1 MRVIITGGT
10 GLIGTALTHN
20 LAGDGHEVIVLSR
33 SPGSVRGLPD
43 GARAIGWDTRT
54 ADGWAELADGAA
66 AIVNLAGE
74 SLAGEGRFPVRWT
87 PERRQRIR
95 QSRREAGRAVV
106 DAVERA
112 ANKPAVVIQASAVGY
127 YGPRGDE
134 PLTEETPAGDDFL
147 ANVCVDWEAST
158 APVEEH
164 GVRRA
169 IIRSGLV
176 LSSQSGALPR
186 LLFRY
191 NLLGGGPFGSG
202 QQWWSWIHLLD
213 EARAIRFLIEND
225 GAHGPFNLTTP
236 NPARNNDF
244 GKTLARVIRRPHYL
258 PLPAFVMRA
267 LFGEVATVVVD
278 GQRALPQKLQELGFD
293 FRFPELEPALRHV
306 RDNEI

>member
-10 GLIGTALTHN
+10 GLIGSALTHN
-20 LAGDGHEVIVLSR
+20 LTGDGHEVIVLSR
-33 SPGSVRGLPD
+33 SPGSVQGLPNN
-43 GARAIGWDTRT
+43 ARAVGWDTRT
-54 ADGWAELADGAA
+54 ADGWADLADGAD

-74 SLAGEGRFPVRWT
+74 SLAGEGRFPTRWT

-95 QSRREAGRAVV
+95 RSRLEAGRAVV

-112 ANKPAVVIQASAVGY
+112 TEKPAVVIQASAVGY
-127 YGPRGDE
+127 YGPSGE
-134 PLTEETPAGDDFL
+134 EVLTEEAPAGDDFL

-158 APVEEH
+158 AAVEEH

-169 IIRSGLV
+169 IIRTGLV

-191 NLLGGGPFGSG
+191 NLLGGGPFGNG
-202 QQWWSWIHLLD
+202 RQWWSWIHLLD
-213 EARAIRFLIEND
+213 EARAIRFLIEKET
-225 GAHGPFNLTTP
+225 ASGPFNLTAP
-236 NPARNNDF
+236 NPTRNNEF
-244 GKTLARVIRRPHYL
+244 GKILARVINRPHFL

-278 GQRALPQKLQELGFD
+278 GQRAVPQELQDLGFD

-306 RDNEI
+306 LNEEI